1 MCFKN
6 LLRTF
11 RSGSLIPAWTLW
23 RRSGHLSVPARG
35 WCLCWWTSRPGGPS
49 SRRSRA
55 VWTIRQR
62 LSSSP
67 ISQVT
72 NLFLSFFRPSG
83 MYCYVCSCLK
93 RPPFCYLSGLHLENF
108 VSEDLGNTSISVLQ
122 GRVNVEIVEEKKN
135 YTLQPGEQI
144 KVQQHGII
152 NIGPLNL
159 DTLWP

>member
-1 MCFKN
+1 
-6 LLRTF
+6 
-11 RSGSLIPAWTLW
+11 
-23 RRSGHLSVPARG
+23 
-35 WCLCWWTSRPGGPS
+35 
-49 SRRSRA
+49 
-55 VWTIRQR
+55 
-62 LSSSP
+62 
-67 ISQVT
+67 
-72 NLFLSFFRPSG
+72 

-159 DTLWP
+159 DTL